1 MIFYIHVECR
11 LLTLVTL
18 DTGWQLSVNSTQ
30 LTSAVHTID
39 GVKSLVRRVWDKSD
53 LDKMCNASDLSDL
66 VTLW

>member
-18 DTGWQLSVNSTQ
+18 DTGWQLSVNSKQ
-30 LTSAVHTID
+30 LTSAVHTIV

-53 LDKMCNASDLSDL
+53 LDKC
-66 VTLW
+66 